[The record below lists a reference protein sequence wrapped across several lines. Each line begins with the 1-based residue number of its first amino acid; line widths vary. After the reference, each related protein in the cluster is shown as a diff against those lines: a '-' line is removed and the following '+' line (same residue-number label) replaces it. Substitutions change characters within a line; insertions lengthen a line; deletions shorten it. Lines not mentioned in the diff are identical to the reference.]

1 MNIANTDIVR
11 ATAARIAVCIGRFQ
25 VLHRGHLASVQ
36 RALDLAPRCVVVLGS
51 AHQARSPRNPFT
63 WEERAAL
70 LRLALPAADRERI
83 DILPV
88 RDYYDEAAW
97 VRAVRR
103 GVAAL
108 HPGLRA
114 EEGPA
119 PVVLVGHRKDAT
131 GAYLDHFAG
140 WRRDDSGLWPDLHGT
155 ALRDAYFDAHGRGA
169 TALEAALAAMAGQVP
184 PATVDFLRA
193 WALLP
198 AYAAVAEEWA
208 ALRAEKAKWAG
219 APYAPTFVT
228 VDTVVQCAGRI
239 LLIRRARAPGKGLWA
254 VPGGFL
260 EPRETVYQSA
270 LRELQEETGLHL
282 LPTDMAAALRS
293 VRVFDHPDRSQR
305 GRVITHAH
313 HFDLGGRMPPEV
325 AAADDAEAARWVPLE
340 QLAGMENQ
348 FHEDHFHMLDAF
360 LGLTGTAAVR
370 ASSS

>member
-1 MNIANTDIVR
+1 M
-11 ATAARIAVCIGRFQ
+11 TAHDRSPVPAPRLAVCIGRFQ
-25 VLHRGHLASVQ
+25 VLHAGHLGAV
-36 RALDLAPRCVVVLGS
+36 RHALTLAPRCVVVLGS

-63 WEERAAL
+63 WQERAAL
-70 LRLALPAADRERI
+70 LQLALPEADRARV

-108 HPGLRA
+108 HPALRA

-119 PVVLVGHRKDAT
+119 PIVLVGHQKDAT
-131 GAYLDHFAG
+131 GAYLDHFSG
-140 WRRDDSGLWPDLHGT
+140 WSRDDTGLWPDLHGT
-155 ALRDAYFDAHGRGA
+155 ALRDAYFDAQGRGA
-169 TALEAALAAMAGQVP
+169 PALEAALAAMTGQVP
-184 PATVDFLRA
+184 QATLDFLRS
-193 WALLP
+193 WSLLP

-208 ALRAEKAKWAG
+208 ALRAEKARWAG

-239 LLIRRARAPGKGLWA
+239 LLIRRARAPGRGLWA

-260 EPRETVYQSA
+260 EPRETIYQSA
-270 LRELQEETGLHL
+270 LRELQEETGLRL
-282 LPTDMAAALRS
+282 LPSEMAAALRA

-305 GRVITHAH
+305 GRVVTHAH
-313 HFDLGGRMPPEV
+313 YFDLRDRMRPEV
-325 AAADDAEAARWVPLE
+325 EAADDAEAARWFPIGE
-340 QLAGMENQ
+340 LAAMEDS

-360 LGLTGTAAVR
+360 LGLTGEAVAAHP
-370 ASSS
+370 